1 MRVGLTW
8 SRDQGLNILE
18 DFPSLLNYRSSAAPA
33 VPRFCLCLTSRRYQ
47 KTWLP
52 PSKDDEWWRATRRR
66 QPACKDSGAKNQ
78 PMSESNTLRERW
90 VRRLCRR
97 LTGVLTRQR
106 RNGRK
111 PLL

>member
-47 KTWLP
+47 KTWRP

-66 QPACKDSGAKNQ
+66 QPACKDSGAKKR
-78 PMSESNTLRERW
+78 THERIQELAGA
-90 VRRLCRR
+90 VGGAVVPQAHGCVDQATEERA
-97 LTGVLTRQR
+97 
-106 RNGRK
+106 
-111 PLL
+111 